1 MWGIEKSNLP
11 QCQEGQGRYLWCFF
25 EDSFQLLE
33 YLKES
38 KKERQRNWEGKNLKG
53 EFRFNSHEELRKIFK
68 SEKQT
73 VLQVWNLLNADVK
86 H

>member
-11 QCQEGQGRYLWCFF
+11 QCQEGQGHYLWCFF

-38 KKERQRNWEGKNLKG
+38 KKERQRNWERKNLK
-53 EFRFNSHEELRKIFK
+53 EFRFSQEELGKIFK
-68 SEKQT
+68 SENQT
-73 VLQVWNLLNADVK
+73 ILQVWDLLNADVK